1 MFHAQLP
8 KEKRP
13 TPHIFSFRISLTVP
27 ALLVLT
33 GMLRAEGV
41 GRKDR
46 VDLPEQVTRPLTE
59 KQVPAALEEAIKSN
73 DVLLIDRI
81 AQRSTNKAA
90 VKKAGEYLKNHV
102 IDLDTAAKATGK
114 MTADDITGL
123 FAAAAWHNY
132 RRYELLAQS
141 GAAMPSDDTIRY
153 NLSAAQSQM
162 RRAQQFTAQ
171 AKVDRDKAA
180 AYAGYLLAITKAG
193 ETEETP
199 PGYEEAVAK
208 ARTYAHVIETIWP
221 RWNMAKRLGKG
232 IEW

>member
-1 MFHAQLP
+1 MFHALLR
-8 KEKRP
+8 KDKRP
-13 TPHIFSFRISLTVP
+13 TPHMFSFRISLTLP

-33 GMLRAEGV
+33 GVLRAEGV

-59 KQVPAALEEAIKSN
+59 KEVPAALEEAIKSK

-90 VKKAGEYLKNHV
+90 VKKAGEYLKNHM
-102 IDLDTAAKATGK
+102 IDLDTAAKATGE

-141 GAAMPSDDTIRY
+141 AAAGPSADTIRY

-171 AKVDRDKAA
+171 AKVHLDKAA
-180 AYAGYLLAITKAG
+180 AYAGYLLAITKAS
-193 ETEETP
+193 EAEETP
-199 PGYEEAVAK
+199 PGLEEAVAR
-208 ARTYAHVIETIWP
+208 ARTYSHIIEKVWS
-221 RWNMAKRLGKG
+221 RWNMARRLGKG